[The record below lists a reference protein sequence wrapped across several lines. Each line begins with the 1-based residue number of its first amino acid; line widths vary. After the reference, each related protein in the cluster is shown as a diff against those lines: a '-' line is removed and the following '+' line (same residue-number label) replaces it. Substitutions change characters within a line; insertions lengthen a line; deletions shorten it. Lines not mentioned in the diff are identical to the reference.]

1 MNCNEKH
8 LDREWIPGKL
18 RSALT
23 SWSVVAAVLIIFIS
37 SKKGGAQ
44 TEDLSQLWLQGKT
57 PTEKYW
63 LQKSVHHISLF
74 GQRLLTI
81 RVYQRSFFYL
91 FYLSRQQLFRF
102 SFYKLRIKQ
111 PELSFF
117 TNWIIIHLLDVTD
130 WAPVLGHCGLY
141 RLINR
146 NLSDGCEV
154 KGRKI
159 YFFTTTK
166 QGDELPEL
174 HVWFTWLSLPAGPRL
189 DNLLSLSIKLKLTRR
204 MIDLSPHV
212 TRGHRLSDQT
222 LTEWCHGDGQTDR
235 RSWSVYYQLWRFSKP
250 FKVID

>member
-1 MNCNEKH
+1 MNTRKAPQCSHILKCCGGCSHH
-8 LDREWIPGKL
+8 LHLIQERRSTDRGPQ
-18 RSALT
+18 
-23 SWSVVAAVLIIFIS
+23 SVVTTRQNANRKILITEVCPSHLLVWTKTVDNQGLSAVILLFILIIS
-37 SKKGGAQ
+37 
-44 TEDLSQLWLQGKT
+44 
-57 PTEKYW
+57 
-63 LQKSVHHISLF
+63 
-74 GQRLLTI
+74 
-81 RVYQRSFFYL
+81 
-91 FYLSRQQLFRF
+91 LSRQQLFRF

-189 DNLLSLSIKLKLTRR
+189 DNLLSPSIKLKLTRR
-204 MIDLSPHV
+204 MIDLSPHI